1 MKSVRPLLLV
11 LGLVLLLLALAAG
24 LVLTPAVQGWAVRK
38 AVAGTPGLTLE
49 FGWIAAGP
57 RQLELQGVVVEHS
70 GVQVRLARLSAN
82 YSLLGLFGRRLVVER
97 LQAEGLEIDLSRRS
111 SAVAGAGTAGGAAVA
126 PGAIAQVQLPWQIE
140 LASLDVRGRIV
151 FPGSPGVAPAV
162 ADFQIGGG
170 GLVDGQEGKFPFTA
184 TVRDD
189 RPGAAVTA
197 LRTRGEVHL
206 HQAPSRSFD
215 HVALELTLEADGPQ
229 IVGQSQL
236 KLSAGVSPQAGAAGY
251 SIRVDTVHGG
261 GTENIFSVDATAPAQ
276 GARVTGR
283 WSLQAS
289 DTQVG
294 HFFIRGGLPK
304 FTAKGA
310 GEFAL
315 QTDTGAADFRGHLD
329 ASVSALEALQP
340 ALRALG
346 TVTVFTEFDV
356 ATGAQE
362 VNLNALTLRVAG
374 DRPVLLAETKRV
386 IAIDRSSGR
395 LKVAPGTGDVGRL
408 VLQGIPLAWIR
419 PFVAGFDVSGGAMAG
434 EFAVRAGDQRV
445 EVISVAPVVVDRLS
459 LAREGRLLLDRAAIR
474 VSPDLVL
481 GADSDVLTLREIV
494 LTTPAGDS
502 LRWAARVE
510 LPHATAGTLVAQA
523 QGEADLPALLTPW
536 GGFGHLR
543 GRGEFEFT
551 LSPQRFELRS
561 LRSEVA
567 TGAGQR
573 LLTATASRPVAV
585 DVQKLQ
591 LIPSGPD
598 EVELGRLTFDHVSL
612 DQFPIVQS
620 ILPLRGEV
628 QPGGFVVTARADRLF
643 LRPTTALQVSGLT
656 VESAGQRWIDGLT
669 LQSSPTA
676 EFGGLGDWK
685 VSDGATAVKD
695 RRGTT
700 LLELNAE
707 ASASAAG
714 LRAGASFNLDLA
726 ALGQQPALASWRTL
740 ASGRAGGEVRAA
752 FSAQAVQV
760 EARTTM
766 NNLVAREGN
775 LALPIANLSLR
786 AVRTADGKL
795 SLEAPLL
802 LDRLGQRSDLKLT
815 VNALPEA
822 GTLIVNARLE
832 GERLELEDALAL
844 ASLLND
850 PTGSPA
856 APVQPASKPSV
867 ARKEQA
873 DARPA
878 WHGFGGLMTLD
889 VKQLTR
895 GKDWSATDLRGTL
908 RVEPAQVKLEGVEAK
923 VNGTGA
929 LSAQA
934 DLAFRDGAQP
944 YALQGSFALTEFDV
958 GAVMKAFDPGKP
970 PVLEGVFGVAG
981 KFAGAGATIDDL
993 AVRTRGNFEL
1003 RSQRGVFRGL
1013 RRTSEKVSVA
1023 TKAVDAVAA
1032 LGSLFGSS
1040 KVKETAEKVA
1050 GQNYQIDQLAQTLA
1064 ELPFDQFVVRAQRD
1078 EKLDFRIEE
1087 LSLLSPEVRLTAR
1100 GSVTH
1105 VEGRPLMEQ
1114 PLSLSYQLAARG
1126 KVEQTL
1132 GRLKALDGSKD
1143 ELGYAKTRDLG
1154 TISGTLAK
1162 PQTFLYG
1169 ELLKLTESKLG
1180 EFFGN

>member
-1 MKSVRPLLLV
+1 MKLVRPLAFALSV
-11 LGLVLLLLALAAG
+11 ILLLLALAVG
-24 LVLTPAVQGWAVRK
+24 LALLPAVQGWAVRR
-38 AVAGTPGLTLE
+38 AVAEQPGLKLE
-49 FGWIAAGP
+49 FGRVAAGP
-57 RQLELQGVVVEHS
+57 RQLELEEVVAERS
-70 GVQVRLARLSAN
+70 GMQVRLKRLTAA
-82 YSLLGLFGRRLVVER
+82 YSLLGLLNRRLVVDR

-111 SAVAGAGTAGGAAVA
+111 SAAVGAGAAGGTAVA

-140 LASLDVRGRIV
+140 LAALDVRGRVVI
-151 FPGSPGVAPAV
+151 PGAPGQVPVVAE
-162 ADFQIGGG
+162 FQVGGG
-170 GLVDGQEGKFPFTA
+170 GLVGGQEGKFPFSA
-184 TVRDD
+184 TLRDD
-189 RPGAAVTA
+189 RPGAPVSA
-197 LRTRGEVHL
+197 LRTQGELHL
-206 HQAPSRSFD
+206 RQAPSRSFD
-215 HVALELTLEADGPQ
+215 HVALELTLEAEGPQ
-229 IVGQSQL
+229 IAEQGQL
-236 KLSAGVSPQAGAAGY
+236 KLAAGVSPAAGAASY
-251 SIRVDTVHGG
+251 QVRVDTVLKGR
-261 GTENIFSVDATAPAQ
+261 TENIFSIDATAPAQ
-276 GARVTGR
+276 GAEVSGR

-289 DTQVG
+289 DAQVG

-315 QTDTGAADFRGHLD
+315 QTDTGAAALRGRLD
-329 ASVSALEALQP
+329 ASVSALEVLQP

-346 TVTVFTEFDV
+346 TVSVFSEFDV
-356 ATGAQE
+356 STGPQA

-374 DRPVLLAETKRV
+374 DQPVLLAETKRL
-386 IAIDRSSGR
+386 ITLDRGTGR
-395 LKVAPGTGDVGRL
+395 LRVASGSGDVGRL
-408 VLQGIPLAWIR
+408 VLHGVPLAWIR
-419 PFVAGFDVSGGAMAG
+419 PFVTGFDVSGGAMAG

-445 EVISVAPVVVDRLS
+445 EVISVAPVAVDRLS
-459 LAREGRLLLDRAAIR
+459 LARDGRLLLDRADIR
-474 VSPDLVL
+474 VSPDLML
-481 GADSDVLTLREIV
+481 GADSDVLTLREIA
-494 LTTPAGDS
+494 LTTPAGDA
-502 LRWAARVE
+502 LRWSGRVE

-523 QGEADLPALLTPW
+523 QGEADFPSLLNPLV
-536 GGFGHLR
+536 GLGHLR

-561 LRSEVA
+561 LRSEVS

-573 LLTATASRPVAV
+573 LLMATASRAVAV

-591 LIPSGPD
+591 LIPLGP
-598 EVELGRLTFDHVSL
+598 EEIELGRLAFDHVSL
-612 DQFPIVQS
+612 EQFPILQS
-620 ILPLRGEV
+620 IMPLRGEV
-628 QPGGFVVTARADRLF
+628 QPGGFVVTTKAGRVF
-643 LRPTTALQVSGLT
+643 LRPTAALQVSGLT
-656 VESAGQRWIDGLT
+656 VESAGQRWVDGLT
-669 LQSSPTA
+669 VQSSPTV
-676 EFGGLGDWK
+676 EFGGVADWK
-685 VSDGATAVKD
+685 ISDGATVVKD
-695 RRGTT
+695 RRGTM
-700 LLELNAE
+700 LVELNLE
-707 ASASAAG
+707 ASAGAAG
-714 LRAGASFNLDLA
+714 LRAGAGFNVDLA
-726 ALGQQPALASWRTL
+726 ALGQQPALASLRTL
-740 ASGRAGGEVRAA
+740 TSGRAGGEVRAA

-775 LALPIANLSLR
+775 QALPTANLSLR
-786 AVRTADGKL
+786 AVRAADGKL
-795 SLEAPLL
+795 SVEVPML

-850 PTGSPA
+850 PAGNPA
-856 APVQPASKPSV
+856 TPTQPASKPSV
-867 ARKEQA
+867 ARKAPA

-878 WHGFGGLMTLD
+878 WHGFGGLVTLD

-895 GKDWSATDLRGTL
+895 GKDWSATDFRGTL

-944 YALQGSFALTEFDV
+944 YALQGGFVLSEFDV
-958 GAVMKAFDPGKP
+958 GALFKAFDPGKP

-981 KFAGAGATIDDL
+981 KVAGGGATIDDL
-993 AVRTRGNFEL
+993 LARTRGSFEL
-1003 RSQRGVFRGL
+1003 KSQRGVFRGL
-1013 RRTSEKVSVA
+1013 RRTSEKMSVA

-1064 ELPFDQFVVRAQRD
+1064 ELPFDQFVIRARRD
-1078 EKLDFRIEE
+1078 EKLDFQIEE
-1087 LSLLSPEVRLTAR
+1087 LSLLAPEVRLTAR
-1100 GSVTH
+1100 GGVTH

-1114 PLSLSYQLAARG
+1114 PLNLSYQLAARG
-1126 KVEQTL
+1126 KLEQTL

-1143 ELGYAKTRDLG
+1143 DLGYAKTKDLG

-1169 ELLKLTESKLG
+1169 EILKLTESKLG

>member
-1 MKSVRPLLLV
+1 MKPVRPLLLV
-11 LGLVLLLLALAAG
+11 LGLVLLLLALTAG
-24 LVLTPAVQGWAVRK
+24 LALTPAVQGWAVRK
-38 AVAGTPGLTLE
+38 AVAGTPGLALE
-49 FGWIAAGP
+49 FGRVAAGP
-57 RQLELQGVVVEHS
+57 RRLELQEVVVERS
-70 GVQVRLARLSAN
+70 GVQVRLARLSAD

-111 SAVAGAGTAGGAAVA
+111 PVAAGAGAAGGTAVA

-162 ADFQIGGG
+162 ADFQVGGG

-184 TVRDD
+184 TVRND
-189 RPGAAVTA
+189 RPGAPVTA
-197 LRTRGEVHL
+197 LRTRGELHL

-236 KLSAGVSPQAGAAGY
+236 KLSAGVSPQAGAVAY

-261 GTENIFSVDATAPAQ
+261 NTENIFSVDATAPAQ

-395 LKVAPGTGDVGRL
+395 LKVAPGSGDVGRL
-408 VLQGIPLAWIR
+408 VLQGIPLAWVR
-419 PFVAGFDVSGGAMAG
+419 PFVAGFDVSGGAMVG

-445 EVISVAPVVVDRLS
+445 EVISVAPVAVDRLS

-481 GADSDVLTLREIV
+481 GADSDLLTLREIA

-523 QGEADLPALLTPW
+523 QGEADLPALLTPL

-561 LRSEVA
+561 LRSEVS

-573 LLTATASRPVAV
+573 LLTATASRSVAV

-598 EVELGRLTFDHVSL
+598 EIELGRLAFDQVSL

-620 ILPLRGEV
+620 ILPLRGEI
-628 QPGGFVVTARADRLF
+628 QPGGFVVTAQGGRLF

-685 VSDGATAVKD
+685 VFDGATAVKD

-700 LLELNAE
+700 LLELNVE

-786 AVRTADGKL
+786 AVRAADGKL

-815 VNALPEA
+815 VNAVPAGGAFTVEA
-822 GTLIVNARLE
+822 RVD
-832 GERLELEDALAL
+832 GEHLELEDALAI
-844 ASLLND
+844 ASLLGD
-850 PTGSPA
+850 SAAGATPPPVAA
-856 APVQPASKPSV
+856 APSA
-867 ARKEQA
+867 ARAAQA

-878 WHGFGGLMTLD
+878 WHGFGGSVALEI
-889 VKQLTR
+889 KQLTR
-895 GKDWSATDLRGTL
+895 GKDWNATDLRGTL
-908 RVEPAQVKLEGVEAK
+908 RIDPAQVRLEGVGAK
-923 VNGTGA
+923 VNDTGVLA
-929 LSAQA
+929 AQA
-934 DLAFRDGAQP
+934 DLAFRAGAQP
-944 YALQGSFALTEFDV
+944 YALQGNFSLTEFDV

-970 PVLEGVFGVAG
+970 PVLEGVFGIAG

-993 AVRTRGNFEL
+993 AARTRGHFEL
-1003 RSQRGVFRGL
+1003 KSQRGVFRGL

-1040 KVKETAEKVA
+1040 KVKETAGKVA

-1100 GSVTH
+1100 GRVTH